1 MGNPCGYGCCRSTDC
16 AHCRHYTPTIFDRK
30 IPKWLG
36 NIGFG
41 IEAWLLTINT
51 RLERN

>member
-1 MGNPCGYGCCRSTDC
+1 MGNPCGYGRCQSTDC
-16 AHCRHYTPTIFDRK
+16 IHCRHYTPTIFNK
-30 IPKWLG
+30 KVPKWLG
-36 NIGFG
+36 NISFG